1 MPLFLRSLY
10 PEVTVNQ
17 FRLDLDIKVEDFNG
31 EKTFVDNT
39 GFNRKKIDGGSWGDL
54 GRIDGAAG
62 QQRCAT
68 LLLANHR

>member
-39 GFNRKKIDGGSWGDL
+39 GFNQKKL
-54 GRIDGAAG
+54 MAEAG
-62 QQRCAT
+62 VIWAE
-68 LLLANHR
+68 